1 MNKKQIEKMIK
12 QEAYQANIPDLK
24 QEILAQIPNRG
35 IVNEKKKFSLNL
47 LLQFVR
53 KEQFYFLDFLL
64 PLLF

>member
-35 IVNEKKKFSLNL
+35 IVNEKKRFSKDYWSSCSRSGN
-47 LLQFVR
+47 FS
-53 KEQFYFLDFLL
+53 
-64 PLLF
+64 